1 MSCIMYVSNI
11 VDNHISE
18 TADKTFPESRLNV
31 MSYLNVIPDVDI
43 KRILEAVFIQH
54 SKSFVNATHLMNLCG
69 DFGFGCLKKTVS

>member
-31 MSYLNVIPDVDI
+31 VSYLNVIPDVDI
-43 KRILEAVFIQH
+43 KRILETVFIQY
-54 SKSFVNATHLMNLCG
+54 SASY
-69 DFGFGCLKKTVS
+69 